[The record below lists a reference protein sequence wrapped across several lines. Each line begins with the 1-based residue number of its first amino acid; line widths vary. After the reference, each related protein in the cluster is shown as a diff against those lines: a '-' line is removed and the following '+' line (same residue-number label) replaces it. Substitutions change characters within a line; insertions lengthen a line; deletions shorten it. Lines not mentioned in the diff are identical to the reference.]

1 MEANGNDNSQLIMK
15 VVVLLG
21 LIVGALGKSYLIFN
35 SLGINKTDIEF

>member
-21 LIVGALGKSYLIFN
+21 LIVGALGKSYLIFS